1 MSKGFLSFFFFYVCS
16 VVFGVYCEFCS
27 ERGEKLLPF
36 EFGLW
41 LFDLV
46 GVNCEVMN

>member
-16 VVFGVYCEFCS
+16 VVFGVDCEFCS